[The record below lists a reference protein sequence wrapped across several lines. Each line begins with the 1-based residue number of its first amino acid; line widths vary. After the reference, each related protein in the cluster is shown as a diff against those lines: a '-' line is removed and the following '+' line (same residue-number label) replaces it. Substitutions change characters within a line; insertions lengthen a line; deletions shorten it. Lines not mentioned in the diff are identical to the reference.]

1 MVCTILDGNGLFCTT
16 EPQLLNQ
23 LRNLTNRAE
32 KHQPQWETMQ
42 LRQFLQAAESLYHEL
57 GSWAVAEYISTS
69 IEQFKE
75 YQRLQAETNWHPSG
89 VKDYTMH
96 MLCEVRW
103 VKQPRSAMDLSCL
116 SPKCQGLLET
126 LSRQAG
132 PDFRGLIFVA
142 ERATVNILKLLIENY
157 PDTKDN
163 FRCGSFVGMSNIR
176 GRTNLGKCHD
186 ATFDQEET
194 LTKFRTGALNLLVTT
209 NALEEGIDI
218 PACNAVI
225 SFDRP
230 SNIRSFIQRR
240 GRARQPQ
247 SSFVIF
253 VDGKQAEKKLRKDME
268 NEDWLAKI
276 YRDDERAIFHPI
288 REAESYPYLQLQ
300 STGYALFPM
309 K

>member
-1 MVCTILDGNGLFCTT
+1 V
-16 EPQLLNQ
+16 
-23 LRNLTNRAE
+23 E
-32 KHQPQWETMQ
+32 KHQPQWKSMQ
-42 LRQFLQAAESLYHEL
+42 LRQFLRAAESLYHEL
-57 GSWAVAEYISTS
+57 GSWAAAEYISTS

-75 YQRLQAETNWHPSG
+75 YQRLHAETNWRPSG

-96 MLCEVRW
+96 MLCEIRW
-103 VKQPRSAMDLSCL
+103 VKQPLPAMDLSCI

-126 LSRQAG
+126 LLRQAG

-142 ERATVNILKLLIENY
+142 QRATVNILKLLIENY
-157 PDTKDN
+157 PGTKNN
-163 FRCGSFVGMSNIR
+163 FRCGSFVGMSNSR

-186 ATFDQEET
+186 ATLDQEET
-194 LTKFRTGALNLLVTT
+194 LTKFRTGALNLLITT

-240 GRARQPQ
+240 GRARQPK

-253 VDGKQAEKKLRKDME
+253 VDGKQAEKKLRKEIE
-268 NEDWLAKI
+268 NEEWLAKI
-276 YRDDERAIFHPI
+276 YRDDERAVFHPI
-288 REAESYPYLQLQ
+288 REAESYPYLHLQ
-300 STGYALFPM
+300 STGYASFS
-309 K
+309 